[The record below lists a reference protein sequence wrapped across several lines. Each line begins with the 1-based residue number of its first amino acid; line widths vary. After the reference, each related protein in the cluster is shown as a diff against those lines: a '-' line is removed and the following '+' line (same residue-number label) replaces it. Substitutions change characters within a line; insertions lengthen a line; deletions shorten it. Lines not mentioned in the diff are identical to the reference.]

1 MPAAKRSSS
10 AESLHDRQHAQA
22 GASSPLLPPAGDTIR
37 CGSRRWFL
45 QTGSAGLAGLSL
57 ADLLRSRAAAA
68 TSADQSAH
76 GKSGSKKSVILIWLS
91 GGPSHIDMWDPKP
104 DAPAEIRGPYSTID
118 TRVPGIQVCEHLP
131 LTAQL
136 MPKLSIIR
144 SVDCSASNH
153 TPITMQAGNALARRS
168 DDGNDGQGYPS
179 MGSIVAQAARTQR
192 GEPTGLRRPG
202 R

>member
-45 QTGSAGLAGLSL
+45 QTGTRRAGRVVAGGF
-57 ADLLRSRAAAA
+57 AAHRAAAA

-76 GKSGSKKSVILIWLS
+76 GKSGSKKSVILFWLS

-104 DAPAEIRGPYSTID
+104 DAPAEIRGPY
-118 TRVPGIQVCEHLP
+118 
-131 LTAQL
+131 
-136 MPKLSIIR
+136 
-144 SVDCSASNH
+144 
-153 TPITMQAGNALARRS
+153 RRS
-168 DDGNDGQGYPS
+168 TPAS
-179 MGSIVAQAARTQR
+179 LAFRCASICR
-192 GEPTGLRRPG
+192 
-202 R
+202 